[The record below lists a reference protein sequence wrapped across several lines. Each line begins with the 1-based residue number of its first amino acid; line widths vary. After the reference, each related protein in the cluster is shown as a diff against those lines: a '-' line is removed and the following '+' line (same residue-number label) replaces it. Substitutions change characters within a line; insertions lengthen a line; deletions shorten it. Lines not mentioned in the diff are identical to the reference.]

1 MAFHRGLGLIA
12 GAAIAAGL
20 LSAPASAQEFK
31 GNLVIGAELR
41 YFPDNAE
48 WPGQDNRHLYPSIL
62 AEADLSLTWDE
73 KRQVINVVPFARFD
87 LFDDRRSHVDL
98 REANYRYR
106 GGDWEL
112 LVGAHRVFWGVAE
125 SRHLVNVI
133 NQIDSVEDVD
143 GDDYLGQPM
152 VNLAFR
158 GDWGRLDLYA
168 MTFFR
173 ERTFNSN
180 DSRLR
185 GPLPV
190 KTKDAQFEAKWEE
203 WNVDIAARYQNSFGP
218 VDLGLS
224 VFHGTNREPTLR
236 TFFNMSGPY
245 LRPYYETMTQGGID
259 IAWAF
264 GDLVLKG
271 EALYRFNQG
280 SPFFATVFG
289 GEYTIKNGLGMDVDL
304 GLIAE
309 FNFDDRK
316 KSRNP
321 ATIFDK
327 DAFGGIRL
335 TFNDSS
341 DTRVLFGALVDVEDA
356 STYIYFEASRRVFD
370 NWRIE
375 FEARYFAA
383 GHNQD
388 ALRAIDSDSFA
399 QLRVLRY
406 F

>member
-1 MAFHRGLGLIA
+1 MAIYRGLGLV
-12 GAAIAAGL
+12 AAVATAAACF
-20 LSAPASAQEFK
+20 SPPAAAQEFK
-31 GNLVIGAELR
+31 GNLVVGGELR
-41 YFPDNAE
+41 YFVESAA
-48 WPGQDNRHLYPSIL
+48 WPGQDHRRLYPSIFG
-62 AEADLSLTWDE
+62 EADLSYTWDD
-73 KRQVINVVPFARFD
+73 KRQVINMVPFARYD
-87 LFDDRRSHVDL
+87 AFDDRRSHVDL

-133 NQIDSVEDVD
+133 NQVDAVEDVD

-152 VNLAFR
+152 VDVALL

-173 ERTFNSN
+173 ERTFHAN

-185 GPLPV
+185 GPIPV
-190 KTKDAQFEAKWEE
+190 ETKDPEFESGDKK
-203 WNVDIAARYQNSFGP
+203 WNVDLAARYQNSFGP

-224 VFHGTNREPTLR
+224 VFHGTNREPMLR
-236 TFFNMSGPY
+236 TSSGASGPV
-245 LRPYYETMTQGGID
+245 LRPYYQTMTQTGID
-259 IAWAF
+259 IAWAL

-271 EALYRFNQG
+271 EALYRFGQG

-289 GEYTIKNGLGMDVDL
+289 GEYTIKNGLGMDIDL

-309 FNFDDRK
+309 FNFDDRETLL
-316 KSRNP
+316 NP
-321 ATIFDK
+321 VTIYDN
-327 DAFGGIRL
+327 DAFTGIRL
-335 TFNDSS
+335 TFNDAS
-341 DTRVLFGALVDVEDA
+341 DAHVLVGALIDVEDT
-356 STYIYFEASRRVFD
+356 STYLYFEASRRVFD
-370 NWRIE
+370 NWRVE
-375 FEARYFAA
+375 VELRYFAA
-383 GHNQD
+383 NGNRS

-399 QLRVLRY
+399 QVRLLRY